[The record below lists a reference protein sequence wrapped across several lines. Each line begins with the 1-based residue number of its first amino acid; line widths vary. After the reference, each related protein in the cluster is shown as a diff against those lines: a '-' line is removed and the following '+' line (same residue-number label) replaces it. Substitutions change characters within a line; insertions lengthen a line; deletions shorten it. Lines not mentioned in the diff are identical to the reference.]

1 MFISEREDDMSR
13 YDVFFNE
20 MIKDSEVKREF
31 DALESEFQLIREMI
45 KARRE
50 AGLTQKELAERT
62 GLQQSNISRIENGN
76 GNPSLETLNK
86 IAQSLGKKLVISFA

>member
-1 MFISEREDDMSR
+1 MSR
-13 YDVFFNE
+13 YDEFFNE
-20 MIKDSEVKREF
+20 MMKDPEVKREF
-31 DALESEFQLIREMI
+31 DVLEPEFQLIREMI

-86 IAQSLGKKLVISFA
+86 IAQGLGKKLVISFA